1 MKNENSCGFTS
12 TVTRKILIVYQLI
25 YVIIA
30 ILIKSGVNIFSV
42 EMGTSI
48 LVKLSVLS
56 LLLILIYILR
66 ERKNINNDVILR
78 ERKNINN
85 DIGLLLLMTSYSVQ
99 FLVFAGE

>member
-1 MKNENSCGFTS
+1 MKNKNSCGFTS
-12 TVTRKILIVYQLI
+12 TVTRKILIAYQLI

-66 ERKNINNDVILR
+66 ERKNINNDT
-78 ERKNINN
+78 
-85 DIGLLLLMTSYSVQ
+85 GLLLLMTSYSVQ

>member
-1 MKNENSCGFTS
+1 MKNKNSCEFTS
-12 TVTRKILIVYQLI
+12 TVTRKILIAYQLI

-66 ERKNINNDVILR
+66 ERKNINNDT
-78 ERKNINN
+78 
-85 DIGLLLLMTSYSVQ
+85 GLLLLMTSYSVQ

>member
-1 MKNENSCGFTS
+1 MKNKNSCGFTS
-12 TVTRKILIVYQLI
+12 TVTRKLI

-66 ERKNINNDVILR
+66 ERKNINNDT
-78 ERKNINN
+78 
-85 DIGLLLLMTSYSVQ
+85 GLLLLMTSYSVQ

>member
-1 MKNENSCGFTS
+1 MKNKNSCWFTS
-12 TVTRKILIVYQLI
+12 TVTRKILIAYQLI

-66 ERKNINNDVILR
+66 ERKNINNDT
-78 ERKNINN
+78 
-85 DIGLLLLMTSYSVQ
+85 GLLLLMTSYSVQ